1 MSVWALQTLNG
12 LSLGMLLFL
21 LAAGLSLI
29 FGMMK
34 IVNLSHGA
42 CYLLGAYV
50 GLSAWRYTE
59 NFVLAAAAAVVTGA
73 LLGAFMYR
81 FFLAHLQTNE
91 LAQVLLTFGF
101 TLMIA
106 DISLWIWG
114 GVPQLL
120 PRPGMLAS
128 SVSVGAA
135 SFPLYRL
142 FVIAVGALAAVVLW
156 MLQTKTKLGALVRAS
171 IDDAEM
177 VQSIGINTKLL
188 SLLVFSFGAGLAALG
203 GVIGGPFVGVYP
215 GADMDVL
222 LLVLVVLIVGGLGSF
237 PGALVGS
244 LIVGLIDTFG
254 KALFPEFAMFF
265 VYAPMAVVL
274 ALRPSGLLGK
284 VSD

>member
-1 MSVWALQTLNG
+1 
-12 LSLGMLLFL
+12 MLLFL

-128 SVSVGAA
+128 SVSVG
-135 SFPLYRL
+135 
-142 FVIAVGALAAVVLW
+142 
-156 MLQTKTKLGALVRAS
+156 
-171 IDDAEM
+171 
-177 VQSIGINTKLL
+177 
-188 SLLVFSFGAGLAALG
+188 
-203 GVIGGPFVGVYP
+203 
-215 GADMDVL
+215 
-222 LLVLVVLIVGGLGSF
+222 
-237 PGALVGS
+237 
-244 LIVGLIDTFG
+244 
-254 KALFPEFAMFF
+254 
-265 VYAPMAVVL
+265 
-274 ALRPSGLLGK
+274 
-284 VSD
+284 